1 MANSRTPPA
10 DIAPPKHCKKPANAK
25 AMSPLWRM
33 SPQTC
38 MAQNFCFFVFGN
50 QHGAT
55 LQQEGV
61 SRPNK
66 SAPFKPLAV
75 AGWQITSGTLRLQ
88 AGFPVR

>member
-10 DIAPPKHCKKPANAK
+10 DIAPPKPKKPANAK

-50 QHGAT
+50 QHGCHAPARRIQPT
-55 LQQEGV
+55 QQIRAVQAISGG
-61 SRPNK
+61 R
-66 SAPFKPLAV
+66 LADH
-75 AGWQITSGTLRLQ
+75 
-88 AGFPVR
+88 